1 MWLNKVY
8 NESPQEAYNR
18 LLRRIQKNGRAMVV
32 HHETCPVCGKKL
44 VNLYARKNAI
54 SGKNDWKC
62 RTCWE
67 AYDAAPPEKTRIQG
81 SISKA
86 LGGRFTDISEIDPN
100 ILMGKPIVRKVGN
113 ADEIVGTI
121 TELDIENDTWF
132 ADIEV
137 RHEQT

>member
-1 MWLNKVY
+1 MFIDGPYTNILEEDYKRIL
-8 NESPQEAYNR
+8 Q
-18 LLRRIQKNGRAMVV
+18 RIQKNGRAMVV

-67 AYDAAPPEKTRIQG
+67 AYDDAPPEKTRIQG